1 MTPKTILK
9 ALSQGHEEL
18 PQDALLAALERRT
31 EMAPLFLAEIDATIA
46 KIEAIEAE
54 PGGERQRKV
63 RTGKLLRKPSP
74 LFYIFFLMATWKET
88 AAYQGFAKLLRFPLI
103 GHDNLLGEPAMEEAS
118 YRIMGSLFDGD
129 AGPLHDV
136 ILDPDANESV
146 RFWQWHTIVLLALE
160 GALSRETTAAFVRGA
175 FDELE
180 KETQSLVW
188 SGWEKTVSRLGLAEL
203 APLAKKAHEAEYI
216 PESDYETFEADLAYA
231 LANPEQPCAPG
242 DGIEPFKGLMAEL
255 APWIG

>member
-1 MTPKTILK
+1 MIPKTILK
-9 ALSQGHEEL
+9 ALSRGHDEL
-18 PQDALLAALERRT
+18 PQDALLAALERRA
-31 EMAPLFLAEIDATIA
+31 EMTPLFLAEIDATIA

-54 PGGERQRKV
+54 PGGERQRKA

-74 LFYIFFLMATWKET
+74 LFYIFFLMAEWKES
-88 AAYQGFAKLLRFPLI
+88 AAYQGFAKLLRFTLI

-118 YRIMGSLFDGD
+118 YRIMAAVFDGD
-129 AGPLHDV
+129 AGPLLDI
-136 ILDPDANESV
+136 ILDANADESV

-160 GALSRETTAAFVRGA
+160 GSVSRESAAAFARKA

-180 KETQSLVW
+180 KEPQSLVW

-203 APLAKKAHEAEYI
+203 APLVKNAHEAEYI
-216 PESDYETFEADLAYA
+216 PESDYELFEADLAYA
-231 LANPEQPCAPG
+231 LAHPEQPCASG
-242 DGIEPFKGLMAEL
+242 DGVQPFKGLMAEL